1 MLKNYLKSA
10 LRFLKQ
16 NKVFTSIN
24 ILGLSIALAA
34 SFIMLLYVI
43 NELSYDRCHKFN
55 KRVFRVLNYY
65 HDFDKTYS
73 GTPYVLAT
81 GLKEEFPQIEKAIR
95 AREMRGFRL
104 KKDNEY
110 INISDVIATDSEVF
124 DIFSIR
130 LVLGSP
136 DQNLLQ
142 NLNSI
147 VLSRDLAKM
156 FFPGQNPIGKEINA
170 LANNEESVFIVS
182 GVFENIPENSTFRAK
197 CFVNS
202 KLTISS
208 INKALNSTDAEVSYY
223 KDFWIT
229 WLRLSENCNPKLL
242 ENQFRNFEK
251 THLNYL
257 PQNRYSLQ
265 NLKDV
270 YLHSQ
275 EIVNSGIHGNINN
288 IKLFSVIALLILF
301 VAAINYII
309 LSTAVSTGRAKEIGM
324 RKTYGADNSKIRNQL
339 FSESIFLAIIVLP
352 IALILF
358 KLSIPYAGKLFQ
370 TELHIIRSNI
380 IIYSFVY
387 VILTILIGIASG
399 MYTSAYLSRLSV
411 MNILKN
417 TTQTGNRKQVL
428 RSFLIIFQLI
438 IFCSF
443 VSSTLIIY
451 SQYKFALKKDM
462 GYYNSDILIVNLGRG
477 FSGYSYF
484 INNIKSNPNIIM
496 ASGVMESLP
505 MEGSM
510 NFVIPNFQNK
520 EVKIQVE
527 GLNVDNNFLKTMGIT
542 LLYGRDFSEEFGSD
556 LSQAAILNERAVK
569 ELGIIDPIGKNIE
582 DHTIIGV
589 VKDFNLHSIY
599 TDIPPLEITMTNEY
613 IMQAIIHYKK
623 GTLNTIL
630 PTLETEWNKVANG
643 RSFHYTLIEDV
654 IRNLYSSEKN
664 LTLIISIFAFFTL
677 LIASSGLY
685 GLTLFIGSTRTKEIG
700 IKKVFGSSEK
710 LIVYSFLKV
719 NLILV
724 SLAGLLSVPITLH
737 FMTNWLNNFAFK
749 TNIKWGVF
757 IISFVIAAAVVLI
770 TVFFQS
776 YKASHINP
784 IEALK
789 HE

>member
-324 RKTYGADNSKIRNQL
+324 RKTDGADNSKIRNQL

-749 TNIKWGVF
+749 TNINWGVF